1 MDMGERKKVE
11 RREQGEKML
20 RFWLGTIDGIGIER
34 AGKLLKECKGFRGV
48 FEAGEEKLRKIRGLG
63 EKEVC
68 RILESRRKGDYRKE
82 WERLQTEGIE
92 YYSYF
97 GEGYSECLRHIYQ
110 PPKHLYVKGR
120 LPDSAQLSISI
131 VGARDCSC
139 YGRDMARLFGYR
151 LAEAGVQ
158 IISGMAKGIDGWAHQ
173 GALESGGKTF
183 AVLGCGVEVCY
194 PAVHRWMYEKI
205 PEKGGIISEFAP
217 KLPASPQF
225 FPMRNRIISGLS
237 DGILIVEARERS
249 GSLITADA
257 ALEQGRDVF
266 VIPGRV
272 GDELSIGCNRLI
284 RQGAVPVESPKDIL
298 EYYGIKRT
306 NNIEEKRQQEI
317 SDGEGC
323 ILEAVRTVPTHIERI
338 LSETN
343 KKETEVLK
351 TLLKLKKEGKICE
364 ISRSYFIRTTC

>member
-1 MDMGERKKVE
+1 MEVGERKKE
-11 RREQGEKML
+11 GQREQEEKML

-34 AGKLLKECKGFRGV
+34 TKKLLAECKGFRGV
-48 FEAGEEKLRKIRGLG
+48 FEAGEEKLGKIRGLG
-63 EKEVC
+63 EKEVSC
-68 RILESRRKGDYRKE
+68 ILKSRRKGDYRKE
-82 WERLQTEGIE
+82 WERLYTEGIG

-97 GEGYSECLRHIYQ
+97 GEEYPERLRHIYR

-120 LPDSAQLSISI
+120 LPNPARPAIGI

-158 IISGMAKGIDGWAHQ
+158 IISGMAKGIDGWAHR
-173 GALESGGKTF
+173 GALESGGQTF

-194 PAVHRWMYEKI
+194 PAVHRWMYERI

-217 KLPASPQF
+217 KLPASPRF
-225 FPMRNRIISGLS
+225 FPIRNRIISGLS

-266 VIPGRV
+266 VIPGRI

-298 EYYGIKRT
+298 EYYEVEYT
-306 NNIEEKRQQEI
+306 NNIEEKRQQGKTDE
-317 SDGEGC
+317 ENC
-323 ILEAVRTVPTHIERI
+323 ILKAVRSAPTHIGQI
-338 LSETN
+338 LLETN
-343 KKETEVLK
+343 KKETEVMK
-351 TLLKLKKEGKICE
+351 ALLSLEKKGEIRE
-364 ISRSYFIRTTC
+364 ISRGYFIRMNS